1 MKNFRVCMLT
11 TGFPRFQGDLFGTF
25 VQELAQELTRGGEMA
40 VEVLAPHAVGLPT
53 SERFGAVEVRRFR
66 YFWPAARQAVAYGGG
81 IPSNIRASWIARLQV
96 PFFLL
101 GFFLRA
107 FTRVRKGQVVHCH
120 WTITG
125 LVAYCATR
133 IWRRPLVL
141 SVRGSDINMLEKG
154 MLARLHQL
162 IYGWMDVVV
171 AVSEDIAEKLAL
183 VGVPKGK
190 IKVVTN
196 GVDRRFHPGD
206 RAEAR
211 RELALPAE
219 GIIVLF
225 VGLIV
230 PVKGLEILVDALARF
245 SGDGEKPLC
254 LLVGEGPQKA
264 ELQRAAEEKGLNE
277 YWRFVGQRATDE
289 IPVWMVAADMLVLPS
304 YSEGRP
310 NVVLEAQ
317 ACALPVVATRVG
329 GTPELVQDGINGLLV
344 DSGDAQAL
352 AEAIQR
358 LSADEV
364 LRQALGQAGRE
375 QAGAMTWTAS
385 AQKMAAIYRDLLEA
399 E

>member
-1 MKNFRVCMLT
+1 MKNFKVCMLT
-11 TGFPRFQGDLFGTF
+11 TGSPRFKGDLFGSF
-25 VQELAQELTRGGEMA
+25 VQELAQDLARGGEMA
-40 VEVLAPHAVGLPT
+40 VEVLAPHAAGLPT
-53 SERFGAVEVRRFR
+53 SERFGSVEVRRFR

-81 IPSNIRASWIARLQV
+81 IPSNIRSSWIARLQV
-96 PFFLL
+96 PFFLC
-101 GFFLRA
+101 GFFLCA
-107 FTRVRKGQVVHCH
+107 FAWVRKGQVVHCH

-141 SVRGSDINMLEKG
+141 SVRGSDINLLEKG
-154 MLARLHQL
+154 LLARLHQL

-183 VGVPKGK
+183 VGVPQSK

-196 GVDRRFHPGD
+196 GVDRRFRPGD

-211 RELALPAE
+211 QELALPAE

-230 PVKGLEILVDALARF
+230 PVKGLEILVDALA
-245 SGDGEKPLC
+245 SVSGEKPLC
-254 LLVGEGPQKA
+254 LLVGEGPQKT
-264 ELQRAAEEKGLNE
+264 ELQRAAKERGLCE

-317 ACALPVVATRVG
+317 ACGLPVVATRVG
-329 GTPELVQDGINGLLV
+329 GTPELVRDEINGLLV
-344 DSGDAQAL
+344 ESGDAQAL

-358 LSADEV
+358 LSRDAV

-385 AQKMAAIYRDLLEA
+385 AQKMAVIYRDLLEA

>member
-1 MKNFRVCMLT
+1 MKNFKVCMLT

-25 VQELAQELTRGGEMA
+25 VQELAQELARGGEMA
-40 VEVLAPHAVGLPT
+40 VEVLAPHAAGLPT
-53 SERFGAVEVRRFR
+53 SERFGSVEVRRFR

-81 IPSNIRASWIARLQV
+81 IPSNIRSSWIARLQV
-96 PFFLL
+96 PFFLC
-101 GFFLRA
+101 GFFLCA
-107 FTRVRKGQVVHCH
+107 FAWVRKGQVVHCH

-141 SVRGSDINMLEKG
+141 SVRGSDINLLEKG
-154 MLARLHQL
+154 QLARLHQL
-162 IYGWMDVVV
+162 IYGWMDVIV

-183 VGVPKGK
+183 IGVPQSK

-196 GVDRRFHPGD
+196 GVDCRFRLGD

-230 PVKGLEILVDALARF
+230 PVKGLEILVDALASF
-245 SGDGEKPLC
+245 SGEKPLC
-254 LLVGEGPQKA
+254 LLVGEGPQKT
-264 ELQRAAEEKGLNE
+264 ELQRAAKERGLCE

-317 ACALPVVATRVG
+317 ACGLPVVATRVG
-329 GTPELVQDGINGLLV
+329 GTPELVRDEINGLLV
-344 DSGDAQAL
+344 ESGDAQAL

-358 LSADEV
+358 LSRDAV

-385 AQKMAAIYRDLLEA
+385 AQKMAVIYRDLLEA